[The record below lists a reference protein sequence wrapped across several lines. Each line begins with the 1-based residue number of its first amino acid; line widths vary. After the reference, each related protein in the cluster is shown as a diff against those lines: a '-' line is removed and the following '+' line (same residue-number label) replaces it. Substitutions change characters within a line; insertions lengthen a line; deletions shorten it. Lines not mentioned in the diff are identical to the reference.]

1 MAETTNFSIPRGS
14 RVTLN
19 FVLTPA
25 GPLSGTMKFTLAR
38 RANSATK
45 IVSPKTITGNATGG
59 TCVLTSA
66 ETNVAPA
73 EYFWDARIVDS
84 GSETLL
90 GSGVCTITPIAALPT
105 A

>member
-1 MAETTNFSIPRGS
+1 MAETTNISIPRAS

-25 GPLSGTMKFTLAR
+25 GPLSGVMKFTMAR

-45 IVSPKTITGNATGG
+45 IISPKTITGNATGG
-59 TCVLTSA
+59 SCVLMST
-66 ETNVAPA
+66 ETDVTPA
-73 EYFWDARIVDS
+73 EYSWDARIIDS